1 MRKKL
6 FIFLFVITIFVGT
19 LPIEN
24 TFGTSAGA
32 TLSGTAST
40 KKGEKFTVTLTYTGA
55 TFGSAD
61 VTFKYDRNV
70 LQYVS
75 STDGP
80 QSADGVFIQSI
91 VNEYG
96 TQSLSCSVTFK
107 VIGTGKTEITA
118 ETTNLYDL
126 DGNPLGINKIAPK
139 VVSIT
144 DSTSTS
150 VSGNANLASLKVSA
164 GSLSPAFSANT
175 TSYTVNVGHDVTVC
189 TVSASTADSGAKWS
203 ITGSSSLAVG
213 QNTRKI
219 TVTAANGATKT
230 YTLNIY
236 RAAADDGDDK
246 DDDDD
251 KEERPDEIKV
261 TVGDKEYIVVENFGD
276 KDAPQGFAMSVAKLG
291 EYEIPAFVDKNLK
304 YTLVLLK
311 DGETGDE
318 KWFFYDEEK
327 DEFSSN
333 AALTPEEIIAY
344 EEAVENAGKNEEP
357 EEKGIKTETILL
369 IVLGVTGAALLGVVI
384 ALQVKLI
391 RNKRQ

>member
-144 DSTSTS
+144 DSTST
-150 VSGNANLASLKVSA
+150 V
-164 GSLSPAFSANT
+164 
-175 TSYTVNVGHDVTVC
+175 SYTHLDV
-189 TVSASTADSGAKWS
+189 
-203 ITGSSSLAVG
+203 
-213 QNTRKI
+213 
-219 TVTAANGATKT
+219 
-230 YTLNIY
+230 Y
-236 RAAADDGDDK
+236 
-246 DDDDD
+246 
-251 KEERPDEIKV
+251 
-261 TVGDKEYIVVENFGD
+261 
-276 KDAPQGFAMSVAKLG
+276 
-291 EYEIPAFVDKNLK
+291 
-304 YTLVLLK
+304 
-311 DGETGDE
+311 
-318 KWFFYDEEK
+318 
-327 DEFSSN
+327 
-333 AALTPEEIIAY
+333 
-344 EEAVENAGKNEEP
+344 
-357 EEKGIKTETILL
+357 
-369 IVLGVTGAALLGVVI
+369 
-384 ALQVKLI
+384 
-391 RNKRQ
+391 KRQGLYIQR